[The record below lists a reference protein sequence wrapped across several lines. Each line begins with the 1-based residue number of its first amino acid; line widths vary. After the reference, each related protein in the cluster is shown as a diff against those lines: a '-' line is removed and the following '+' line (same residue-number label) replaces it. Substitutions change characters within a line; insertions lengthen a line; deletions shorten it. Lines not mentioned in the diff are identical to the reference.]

1 MKTQLQ
7 RLEKLLL
14 KGCTSM
20 DIIRVCRTTTP
31 TRRLSDCRDKGW
43 TITKVK
49 VSGKNYHRFY
59 GKAPKKACTGKK

>member
-31 TRRLSDCRDKGW
+31 SRRIADLREKGW
-43 TITKVK
+43 DVRKVK

-59 GKAPKKACTGKK
+59 GKAPKRG

>member
-20 DIIRVCRTTTP
+20 DIIKKCGTVSP
-31 TRRLSDCRDKGW
+31 SRRLSDMRYDGW

-49 VSGKNYHRFY
+49 VAGKNYHMFY
-59 GKAPKKACTGKK
+59 GKAPK

>member
-20 DIIRVCRTTTP
+20 DIIRVWRTTTP
-31 TRRLSDCRDKGW
+31 SRRIADLRDKGW

-49 VSGKNYHRFY
+49 VAGKNYHRFY
-59 GKAPKKACTGKK
+59 GKAPK

>member
-20 DIIRVCRTTTP
+20 EIIKGTGSTTP
-31 TRRLSDCRDKGW
+31 SKRRHDLKQRGW
-43 TITKVK
+43 KIDKVK
-49 VSGKNYHRFY
+49 VPGTNYHMFF
-59 GKAPKKACTGKK
+59 GKAPKCKS

>member
-7 RLEKLLL
+7 RLEKLLI

-20 DIIRVCRTTTP
+20 DIIRECRTTTP
-31 TRRLSDCRDKGW
+31 SRRIADLRDKGW

-49 VSGKNYHRFY
+49 VDGKNYHRFF
-59 GKAPKKACTGKK
+59 GKAPKRG

>member
-31 TRRLSDCRDKGW
+31 SRRIADLRDQEW
-43 TITKVK
+43 DITKVK
-49 VSGKNYHRFY
+49 VPGKNYHMFY

>member
-7 RLEKLLL
+7 LLEKLLL

-31 TRRLSDCRDKGW
+31 SRRIADLRDKGW

-49 VSGKNYHRFY
+49 VAGKNYHMFF
-59 GKAPKKACTGKK
+59 GKAPK